1 MNTLQAPY
9 RVTFRDG
16 TTRRSNISLQ
26 SGRHFR
32 LYPFSIRGDV
42 SERLSA
48 TMIDLL
54 RLSMTVSVVDRFL
67 RRSHS
72 SEGFRSPLLELE
84 VLDPGFWSGNEV
96 AETLKITLDFLSGDD
111 DWQVRFVPDRS
122 TPRHRRQGCLTFR
135 EPTIVCLYSG
145 GLDSAAGLAARLRNG
160 HEQTYIPVTGRHQFL
175 RGKIIKKQFDVL
187 KRHYQIDS
195 SRFWPL
201 MVAAFVRNRRIQR
214 DFGVRPREITHRC
227 RSFLYTALAGII
239 AAVEGDGRVEVYESG
254 IGAVNLPL
262 TSGMAGWRTSRSTHP
277 HFLRLMEKLVS
288 AVTQQPIKF
297 ELPFIDKTKA
307 SMVAVLAQDG
317 LGELAVTTVSC
328 ILHPL
333 RRGNSKQCGVCPAC
347 IFRRQAL
354 QVAGI
359 SEPPQAYQHDL
370 FGSVADFK
378 AIPKNQLRALQAFL
392 WQVARLAELERPGTI
407 PGFFRR
413 HVLGTKVVLEDTEMA
428 PFVELFCRYRH
439 EWLELAARGQS
450 LGWIWTDWLARREV
464 AA

>member
-1 MNTLQAPY
+1 MNTLQASY

-16 TTRRSNISLQ
+16 TSRRSNISMQ

-32 LYPFSIRGDV
+32 LYPFGIRGDV
-42 SERLSA
+42 SERLSG

-54 RLSMTVSVVDRFL
+54 HLSMAVSVVDRFL

-72 SEGFRSPLLELE
+72 SEGFRNPLLELE
-84 VLDPGFWSGNEV
+84 VLDPGFWNGNEI
-96 AETLKITLDFLSGDD
+96 AKTLKTTLDFVSGDD

-122 TPRHRRQGCLTFR
+122 ARHHHQRRLTFR
-135 EPTIVCLYSG
+135 EPTTVCLYSG
-145 GLDSAAGLAARLRNG
+145 GLDSAAGLAARLRDG
-160 HEQTYIPVTGRHQFL
+160 HEQTFIPVIGRHQFL
-175 RGKIIKKQFDVL
+175 RGKLIKNQFEIL

-195 SRFWPL
+195 SRFVPL
-201 MVAAFVRNRRIQR
+201 IVAAFVRNRRIQN

-227 RSFLYTALAGII
+227 RSFLYTALAGIV
-239 AAVEGDGRVEVYESG
+239 AAVEGDCRVEVYESG

-262 TSGMAGWRTSRSTHP
+262 TSGMTGWRTSRSTHP

-288 AVTQQPIKF
+288 SVAQQPIKF
-297 ELPFIDKTKA
+297 ELPFIDQTKA

-317 LGELAVTTVSC
+317 LAELALTTISC

-347 IFRRQAL
+347 IFRRHAL
-354 QVAGI
+354 QVARI

-370 FGSVADFK
+370 FGSVSGFN
-378 AIPKNQLRALQAFL
+378 AIPKKQLRALQAFL
-392 WQVARLAELERPGTI
+392 WQVARLAELERRGPI
-407 PGFFRR
+407 PRFFRQ
-413 HVLGTKVVLEDTEMA
+413 HLLGTKIVREDTEMA
-428 PFVELFCRYRH
+428 PFVELFCHYRH

-450 LGWIWTDWLARREV
+450 LGWIWTDLLARGEV
-464 AA
+464 AV

>member
-1 MNTLQAPY
+1 MNTLQASY
-9 RVTFRDG
+9 RVTFRYG
-16 TTRRSNISLQ
+16 TTRRSNISMQ
-26 SGRHFR
+26 SGRHFC
-32 LYPFSIRGDV
+32 LYPFGIRGDV

-54 RLSMTVSVVDRFL
+54 RLSMAVNVVDRFL

-72 SEGFRSPLLELE
+72 LEGFRKPLLELE
-84 VLDPGFWSGNEV
+84 VLDPGFWNGNEV
-96 AETLKITLDFLSGDD
+96 AKTLKTTLDFLSGDD
-111 DWQVRFVPDRS
+111 DWQVRFIPDRS
-122 TPRHRRQGCLTFR
+122 TQHHPKGRLTFR
-135 EPTIVCLYSG
+135 EPTTVCLYSG
-145 GLDSAAGLAARLRNG
+145 GLDSAAGLAARLRDG
-160 HEQTYIPVTGRHQFL
+160 HEQTYIPVIGRHQFF
-175 RGKIIKKQFDVL
+175 RGKLIKNQFDIL

-195 SRFWPL
+195 SRFMPL
-201 MVAAFVRNRRIQR
+201 IIAAFVRNRRIQH

-227 RSFLYTALAGII
+227 RSFLYTALAGIV
-239 AAVEGDGRVEVYESG
+239 AAVEGDGRVGVYESG

-262 TSGMAGWRTSRSTHP
+262 TSWMTGWRTSRSTHP

-288 AVTQQPIKF
+288 AVAQQPIKF
-297 ELPFIDKTKA
+297 ELPFIDQTKA

-317 LGELAVTTVSC
+317 LRELAVTTVSC

-347 IFRRQAL
+347 IFRRHAL

-370 FGSVADFK
+370 FGSVADFN
-378 AIPKNQLRALQAFL
+378 AIPKKQLRALQAFL

-407 PGFFRR
+407 PRFFRLHLR
-413 HVLGTKVVLEDTEMA
+413 GTKIVREDTEMA

-450 LGWIWTDWLARREV
+450 LGWIWTDWLARREI